1 MRKSVV
7 LGALVLSVALLGA
20 AAEGSVPATSPGAGD
35 GLDRFRTQDV
45 KWTQCR
51 DTSLAA
57 SGTECA
63 RVTVPLDYG
72 QPRGRT
78 IEVAVSRIA
87 STDPA
92 RRRGILL
99 TNPGGPAARGL
110 GLPRDLRTVMGPAV
124 TAAYDVI
131 GMDTR
136 GLGESTPV
144 DCGLT
149 RSTWLLHAPGPDRAG
164 FEESVRRSR
173 DDARSCRE
181 RAADLLPHLSTRNI
195 ARDVDIVRGALG
207 ERRTSWFGQ
216 SYGAFLG
223 ATYAQMFPGRVD
235 RLVLDSA
242 PDPAEYPFRMVRRQ
256 GLANERALDDFAAWV
271 APRHRTYGLGAT
283 PAAVRAG
290 VEAVVERAGDEPI
303 RVGGHRV
310 GDRELPLLFYVL
322 LVHDTANP
330 EFAGL
335 LRVLRAAAFGKPV
348 AVPGWLQGTLDL
360 VFAGAGTDRAA
371 DYAAELAML
380 CADTAVPRDP
390 EDYWRAVQRTRAAQP
405 VFGPMT
411 HAPFPCAF
419 WAEEPREPRTVVD
432 NGVPAL
438 QIQATGDPRTT
449 YRSGLRMHR
458 ALRASRLVTV
468 PGRAHTVYASRPNDC
483 VRRTVNTYLVHGT
496 LPARDTVCRD

>member
-35 GLDRFRTQDV
+35 GLDRFRSQAV
-45 KWTQCR
+45 NWTRCR
-51 DTSLAA
+51 DASLAA

-63 RVTVPLDYG
+63 RITVPLDYG
-72 QPRGRT
+72 RPRGRT

-87 STDPA
+87 STDAA

-124 TAAYDVI
+124 TAAYDVV

-173 DDARSCRE
+173 ADARSCWE
-181 RAADLLPHLSTRNI
+181 RAADVLPHLSTRNI
-195 ARDVDIVRGALG
+195 ARDVDVVRGALG

-223 ATYAQMFPGRVD
+223 ASYAQMFPDRVD

-283 PAAVRAG
+283 PAAVR
-290 VEAVVERAGDEPI
+290 
-303 RVGGHRV
+303 
-310 GDRELPLLFYVL
+310 
-322 LVHDTANP
+322 
-330 EFAGL
+330 
-335 LRVLRAAAFGKPV
+335 
-348 AVPGWLQGTLDL
+348 
-360 VFAGAGTDRAA
+360 
-371 DYAAELAML
+371 
-380 CADTAVPRDP
+380 
-390 EDYWRAVQRTRAAQP
+390 TRAAQP

-419 WAEEPREPRTVVD
+419 WAEEPREPRTVID

-468 PGRAHTVYASRPNDC
+468 PARAHTVYASRPNDC